1 MNALVFLVVLALA
14 YVISTKLLE
23 HFALQGLVITRSF
36 SKPAFFAGDEGEMI
50 EIVRNDRPIIIPWL
64 RVESRVSPFLR
75 LGRQA
80 NLSSSDHTHYC
91 SLFTLMPYQQIRRK
105 HRVTFLRRGEYNL
118 GNAALTAGDLFGLT
132 AVCHEQQ
139 MDAPVLVYPRLL
151 SSAELPYPLSMI
163 MNETVSRRYLL
174 TDPFLI
180 RGIRAYQP
188 GDPVRD
194 IHWPATA
201 RMGQAQL
208 RLHDDAAQSRLFVV
222 LNVQSSE
229 SQWSDRPTDIE
240 QERIEYAISIAATLC
255 MHALKNGCSAGFS
268 ANMPLG
274 EDTKP
279 VFLPPDSGAETR
291 EKLLSAFARLK
302 MVRIL
307 SFTTF
312 LDTLTACTDLEII
325 VLSCYDSEEIQLRL
339 RRLRRN
345 GCHVQLALLEGGES

>member
-1 MNALVFLVVLALA
+1 MSV
-14 YVISTKLLE
+14 
-23 HFALQGLVITRSF
+23 LVILITLAALYSLMGLLLTKFGLKGLLCTRSF
-36 SKPAFFAGDEGEMI
+36 SRPAVFEGE
-50 EIVRNDRPIIIPWL
+50 EGELVEVVRNDRPMLIPWL
-64 RVESRVSPFLR
+64 RMESSISPYLR
-75 LGRQA
+75 LGRQDNVNISEA
-80 NLSSSDHTHYC
+80 RHYS

-132 AVCHEQQ
+132 AVCREQQ

-151 SSAELPYPLSMI
+151 DSAEFPYPLSLM
-163 MNETVSRRYLL
+163 MNEVISRRHLL

-208 RLHDDAAQSRLFVV
+208 RLHDDASQSRLLVV

-229 SQWSDRPTDIE
+229 SQWSERLTDSE
-240 QERIEYAISIAATLC
+240 QEHIEYAISVAATLC
-255 MHALKNGCSAGFS
+255 MQALENGCSAGFT
-268 ANMPLG
+268 ANMPVG

-302 MVRIL
+302 MVRTL

-345 GCHVQLALLEGGES
+345 GCHVQLALLEGGKS